1 MSRKLES
8 VGFLIAL
15 GELFYGFNIVKCCR
29 GLIAFGERAGCKVH
43 LF

>member
-15 GELFYGFNIVKCCR
+15 CELFYGSDIAKCCR
-29 GLIAFGERAGCKVH
+29 GLIAFGESAGCKVH